1 MIQWELCLSKNSRVN
16 SSTATGFT
24 VLILFIPNLFFD
36 IGISNHHVLL
46 NQQFPPGDLQE
57 FRLSLIKCMVIYC
70 LCIYLYIIN
79 SNTYSLIILPYLY
92 TLFMSLS
99 HSVSPFLSTHWC
111 PLLISHTPFCP
122 AVSFSFLF
130 LQMPSYLS
138 FTSTLPLFPIFQ
150 AELCWL
156 FFNATISCQN
166 SSVLSTE
173 FIKSLPTVHH
183 THSPLC
189 DI

>member
-1 MIQWELCLSKNSRVN
+1 
-16 SSTATGFT
+16 
-24 VLILFIPNLFFD
+24 
-36 IGISNHHVLL
+36 
-46 NQQFPPGDLQE
+46 
-57 FRLSLIKCMVIYC
+57 MVIYC

-189 DI
+189 DIWLAQSMTWFVPLQLSTVFDIWYMWHLIIAWQIMYSKFLVELIKGYKC